1 MFQNIFANISA
12 QGGPFFKPI
21 FALKPWSREIGIKAN
36 SVSTGVEIDLQ
47 WCYDTTRTDTTRT
60 GHNPDRHNPDRHNP
74 DRDVT
79 WTGHNPD
86 RT

>member
-1 MFQNIFANISA
+1 MRMDASPLA
-12 QGGPFFKPI
+12 V
-21 FALKPWSREIGIKAN
+21 IKYTPV
-36 SVSTGVEIDLQ
+36 SVVR
-47 WCYDTTRTDTTRT
+47 CYDTTRTDTTRT
-60 GHNPDRHNPDRHNP
+60 GHNLDRHNPDRHNP

>member
-1 MFQNIFANISA
+1 MNR
-12 QGGPFFKPI
+12 
-21 FALKPWSREIGIKAN
+21 SRLTPPKTFDVGF
-36 SVSTGVEIDLQ
+36 
-47 WCYDTTRTDTTRT
+47 WCYDTTQTDTTRT
-60 GHNPDRHNPDRHNP
+60 RHNLDRHNPDRHNP